1 MKNLMRLTKLDLFIK
16 KNPQI
21 QVTDGDF
28 FFKLFL
34 ELLKHFLNS
43 FTKN

>member
-21 QVTDGDF
+21 QVTDGDI
-28 FFKLFL
+28 FFKIIFRAF
-34 ELLKHFLNS
+34 ETF
-43 FTKN
+43 F